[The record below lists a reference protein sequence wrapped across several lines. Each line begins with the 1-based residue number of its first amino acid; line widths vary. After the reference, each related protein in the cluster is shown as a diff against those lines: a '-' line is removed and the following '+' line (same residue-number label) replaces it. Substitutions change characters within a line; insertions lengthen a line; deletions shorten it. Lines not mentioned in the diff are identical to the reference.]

1 MKGFLLDHIFK
12 WLPPFDLVACMGV
25 NKKFRTYASAN
36 AVWKRHKHRVLS
48 VMPKLKVFE
57 SNDLICNQ
65 FINHLMGKNVFD
77 THNGVFFVVLE
88 TVFRNDDN
96 FWITLH
102 LAQFLLDI
110 SYIKQN
116 NDNVSV
122 IKRTTNVITKEWL
135 LSFKK
140 LIDDNPKW
148 EEDNKNIL
156 EQIKTKLE
164 I

>member
-1 MKGFLLDHIFK
+1 
-12 WLPPFDLVACMGV
+12 
-25 NKKFRTYASAN
+25 
-36 AVWKRHKHRVLS
+36 
-48 VMPKLKVFE
+48 
-57 SNDLICNQ
+57 
-65 FINHLMGKNVFD
+65 
-77 THNGVFFVVLE
+77 LE